1 MQDEATS
8 HTTNDVLN
16 FLREKFQGCVIS
28 RWSEIGWPLYSPDL
42 NPLDYFFW
50 SFAMIHVRRQKP
62 ATLDELKTIVE
73 DVAATVQEDMIRAA
87 VGNIRKRCQ
96 ACEEAKG
103 GHFESF
109 LKKL

>member
-8 HTTNDVLN
+8 HTTHDVLN
-16 FLREKFQGCVIS
+16 FLREKFQGRVIS

-87 VGNIRKRCQ
+87 VGNIRK
-96 ACEEAKG
+96 
-103 GHFESF
+103 HS
-109 LKKL
+109 